1 MRRLAMTRYFA
12 LTAVALMM
20 AVLAGCGGGDPD
32 TTEAPSISQAR
43 WAHTATLLEDGR
55 VLIVGG
61 HESASLKLA
70 SAEIYDP
77 ASQTWSSAGNMSD
90 KRGKWHS
97 ATLLSDGRVL
107 VFGETDEPT
116 AEIYDP
122 ATNQWTLVGSLS
134 QARTA
139 ASSTLLADGRVLVAG
154 GLDATKAGREQLDS
168 AEIFDPATGE
178 WSPAASMNQVNSNH
192 KAILLDDGRVF
203 LIGGSLTEI
212 YDPES
217 DTWTSAGAPDREKSW
232 GYTADLLNDGNILV
246 TGGVFL
252 RGGWQGIPS
261 APIRNAELYDF
272 AAGAWT
278 RKADMNEPR
287 GDHSSALLNDGKV
300 LVIAGAELEM
310 YDPGADTWTLAGK
323 LMTERDLDSPLHT
336 ATVLNDGTVLVVGG
350 KVKVEERDRGIASV
364 EIYDPANFEAP
375 E

>member
-1 MRRLAMTRYFA
+1 MRRLAMTRYLA
-12 LTAVALMM
+12 LAAVALMM

-32 TTEAPSISQAR
+32 TTEAPSISQGR

-90 KRGKWHS
+90 KRGEGLS

-122 ATNQWTLVGSLS
+122 ATNQWTLVGELS

-139 ASSTLLADGRVLVAG
+139 ASATLLADGRVLVAG
-154 GLDATKAGREQLDS
+154 GLDATKAGREQLDT

-178 WSPAASMNQVNSNH
+178 WSPAASTGQVHSNH
-192 KAILLDDGRVF
+192 RAIMLDDGTVF
-203 LIGGSLTEI
+203 LIGGNLTEI
-212 YDPES
+212 YDPET
-217 DTWTSAGAPDREKSW
+217 DTWTAAGAPDREKSW
-232 GYTADLLNDGNILV
+232 GYTADLLSDGKVLV

-261 APIRNAELYDF
+261 APIRNAEMYDF
-272 AAGAWT
+272 STGAWA
-278 RKADMNEPR
+278 RVADMNEPR

-310 YDPGADTWTLAGK
+310 YDPGANTWAPAGK
-323 LMTERDLDSPLHT
+323 LMTERDLDSPLHS
-336 ATVLNDGTVLVVGG
+336 ATVLNDGTVLIVGG
-350 KVKVEERDRGIASV
+350 KGVVDERARGLASV
-364 EIYDPANFEAP
+364 EIYDPATFVAP

>member
-1 MRRLAMTRYFA
+1 MGRLAITRYLA
-12 LTAVALMM
+12 LTAAAAML
-20 AVLAGCGGGDPD
+20 AVFAGCGGGDPD
-32 TTEAPSISQAR
+32 TAEAPSLSQAR

-55 VLIVGG
+55 VLVVGG
-61 HESASLKLA
+61 HQTASQKLD

-77 ASQTWSSAGNMSD
+77 ASGTWSSAGTMSD
-90 KRGKWHS
+90 KRGKWHN

-122 ATNQWTLVGSLS
+122 ATNQWSVVAELS

-139 ASSTLLADGRVLVAG
+139 ASSTLLADGRVLVVG

-168 AEIFDPATGE
+168 AEIFDPNTGE
-178 WSPAASMNQVNSNH
+178 WTEAASTANVNSNH
-192 KAILLDDGRVF
+192 QSILLDDGRVM
-203 LIGGSLTEI
+203 LVGGMQTEI
-212 YDPES
+212 YDPETDS
-217 DTWTSAGAPDREKSW
+217 WSNAGTPDREKSW
-232 GYTADLLNDGNILV
+232 GYTADLLNDGRILV

-261 APIRNAELYDF
+261 APIRNAEIYDF
-272 AAGAWT
+272 DTGTWT

-287 GDHSSALLNDGKV
+287 GDHASAVLKDGKV
-300 LVIAGAELEM
+300 LVIAGSELEM

-336 ATVLNDGTVLVVGG
+336 ATVLNDGTVLIVGG
-350 KVKVEERDRGIASV
+350 HEKVEERSRGIAAV
-364 EIYDPANFEAP
+364 EIYDPATFEAA